1 MPTPAAPETLAYT
14 TALERE
20 FARARAVAALV
31 TGPAGVLLL
40 VVSSG
45 SLLLGGLGV
54 LCILAGVGWLMAARA
69 GSKRARERAS
79 WCLLLTDEGLSVST
93 AHGERHVL
101 RERIGGVTL
110 DDDTLQVVVSVPNED
125 ELRLDATWG
134 ALGAVD
140 LHARLLAWWQPGG
153 SPSAHDN

>member
-1 MPTPAAPETLAYT
+1 METPAAPLTLVYT

-20 FARARAVAALV
+20 FARARGVAALV

-40 VVSSG
+40 VVASG
-45 SLLLGGLGV
+45 KWLLLGLGV
-54 LCILAGVGWLMAARA
+54 LCILASIGWLMAARA
-69 GSKRARERAS
+69 GSKRARERA
-79 WCLLLTDEGLSVST
+79 WWRLLLTDEGLSVST
-93 AHGERHVL
+93 PQGEQHVP
-101 RERIGGVTL
+101 RARIEGVSL

-153 SPSAHDN
+153 SPSGRDN